1 MKKGFVTAEFSKFLI
16 SGAPGTG
23 KSSFLKL
30 LYNDEP
36 SDDDNVHNS
45 TGVIAPRPA
54 HVVTAITGDND
65 NLLWMKVDPDK
76 VKEIIAGNIKNNM
89 EVSPEL
95 ESQQSPVLE
104 SQQSPELESQQNLQ
118 LGSQQSIKQP
128 VTTES
133 HHPVQDID
141 TNKSEQTTITE
152 DVTKSDISQEIIDLL
167 PHVQNS
173 KELYKTHWIYG
184 VDTGGQAAF
193 LDIAPILLRYH
204 STNILTHKLDEQL
217 CEKAKFFFSIKGV
230 KLAEPTNKQITNLEL
245 LKASFRS
252 VTSFNCHKFTQ
263 VLEHSIENGSE
274 NDEENVKKPHCIVLG
289 TFYDKL
295 LEPGFCGELL
305 VDKNSIL
312 MKVLQEL
319 KLHVQV
325 IQYRAAGNQIIFPV
339 NAVARSDN
347 DVKKLAKDIRR
358 QICRF
363 SLKVKIPIRWF
374 LFQLKLDQTFCQS
387 NVLVVTKSKCF
398 DIGKTLYMEPEEVEK
413 ALTYYH
419 DMTIFLYF
427 PKILSDVVFLHP
439 QILFDILSVLI
450 SISFAETFDLLRDH
464 DIFIDEK
471 DFEELKEGSFSK
483 KLLTLPLFDKFSSD
497 FSADNFLIL
506 MTNLFI
512 MAPLP
517 DEGKYFL
524 PTVLP
529 TTSSIDYKSIP
540 PPFKRHVKPLILSWG
555 MKPFPHGIFPALVTN
570 LLNCKDQ
577 MTFKLKHPTPTTPRY
592 RNIITLQANHGD
604 VLLIDGKSWLAIYYS
619 GFSKRCYSLRNTVR
633 TGIIEV
639 IDNFQYT
646 VNVYSLEDYFYC
658 RIPDCP
664 YKSSEHFC
672 RLNDDKLT
680 LTCQDS
686 AETTDTDK
694 LCQLP
699 WFRGKFLLGR

>member
-36 SDDDNVHNS
+36 SDNDNVHNS
-45 TGVIAPRPA
+45 TNVVAPRPA
-54 HVVTAITGDND
+54 HVVTAITGDNH

-89 EVSPEL
+89 EIFPK
-95 ESQQSPVLE
+95 LE
-104 SQQSPELESQQNLQ
+104 SQQSPELRSQQYLEI
-118 LGSQQSIKQP
+118 GSQQSIEQP
-128 VTTES
+128 VTTKS
-133 HHPVQDID
+133 HQPVQDID
-141 TNKSEQTTITE
+141 TNKSEQTTTTE
-152 DVTKSDISQEIIDLL
+152 DVTKSDVSQEIIDLL

-173 KELYKTHWIYG
+173 KELYKAHWIYG

-204 STNILTHKLDEQL
+204 SLNILTHKLDEHL
-217 CEKAKFFFSIKGV
+217 HEKAKFFFSIKGI

-245 LKASFRS
+245 LQASFRS
-252 VTSFNCHKFTQ
+252 LTSYNCPKFTQ

-295 LEPGFCGELL
+295 LEPSFSGELL
-305 VDKNSIL
+305 VDKNSTLIE
-312 MKVLQEL
+312 VLEEL

-325 IQYRAAGNQIIFPV
+325 IRYRATGNQIIFPV

-347 DVKKLAKDIRR
+347 EVKKLAKDIRR

-374 LFQLKLDQTFCQS
+374 LFQLELDQKFCQS
-387 NVLVVTKSKCF
+387 NVLVVTKSKCL

-413 ALTYYH
+413 ALMYYH

-427 PKILSDVVFLHP
+427 PKILSNVVFLHP

-450 SISFAETFDLLRDH
+450 SISFAETFDLLKDH

-471 DFEELKEGSFSK
+471 DFVELKEEGSFSK

-506 MTNLFI
+506 MTKLFI

-517 DEGKYFL
+517 EEGKYFL

-529 TTSSIDYKSIP
+529 TTSSTDYKSIP
-540 PPFKRHVKPLILSWG
+540 SPFKQHTEPLILSWD
-555 MKPFPHGIFPALVTN
+555 MKPFPRGIFPALVTN

-577 MTFKLKHPTPTTPRY
+577 MTFKLKHPLRTTPRY
-592 RNIITLQANHGD
+592 RNVITLQANRGD

-619 GFSKRCYSLRNTVR
+619 GSSKECYSLRNTVR
-633 TGIIEV
+633 AGIIKV
-639 IDNFQYT
+639 ISNFQYT

-664 YKSSEHFC
+664 NKSSEHFY
-672 RLNDDKLT
+672 RLNDDKIT

-686 AETTDTDK
+686 SITTDTDRSH
-694 LCQLP
+694 QLP
-699 WFRGKFLLGR
+699 WFIGKF

>member
-1 MKKGFVTAEFSKFLI
+1 MEKLTFSLLDGNDVLLDKAMKKGFVTAEFSKFLI

-23 KSSFLKL
+23 KSSFVKL

-36 SDDDNVHNS
+36 SDNDNVHNS
-45 TGVIAPRPA
+45 TNVVAPRPA
-54 HVVTAITGDND
+54 HVVTAITGDNH

-89 EVSPEL
+89 EISPEL
-95 ESQQSPVLE
+95 ESQQSSE
-104 SQQSPELESQQNLQ
+104 
-118 LGSQQSIKQP
+118 LGSQQSIEQP

-133 HHPVQDID
+133 HLQVQDID
-141 TNKSEQTTITE
+141 TNKSEQTTTTE
-152 DVTKSDISQEIIDLL
+152 DVIKSDVSQEIINLL
-167 PHVQNS
+167 PHVQSS

-204 STNILTHKLDEQL
+204 SVNILTHKLDEQL
-217 CEKAKFFFSIKGV
+217 HEKAKFFYCIKGDQ
-230 KLAEPTNKQITNLEL
+230 LAEPANHQITNLEL
-245 LKASFRS
+245 LQASFRS
-252 VTSFNCHKFTQ
+252 LTSFNCPQFTQ
-263 VLEHSIENGSE
+263 ILERSIENGSE
-274 NDEENVKKPHCIVLG
+274 NDKGNFKEPHCIVLG

-295 LEPGFCGELL
+295 LKSGFSGELL

-312 MKVLQEL
+312 MSMLKDL
-319 KLHVQV
+319 KLHNQV
-325 IQYRAAGNQIIFPV
+325 IKYRATGNQIIFPV
-339 NAVARSDN
+339 NAVARSGN
-347 DVKKLAKDIRR
+347 EIKLADEIRR

-374 LFQLKLDQTFCQS
+374 LFQLELDQKFCQF
-387 NVLVVTKSKCF
+387 NVLVVTKSICL

-413 ALTYYH
+413 ALMYYH

-427 PKILSDVVFLHP
+427 PKILSNVVFLHP
-439 QILFDILSVLI
+439 QILFDILSILI

-464 DIFIDEK
+464 NIFIDEN
-471 DFEELKEGSFSK
+471 DFAELKEKGSFSK
-483 KLLTLPLFDKFSSD
+483 QLLTLPLFDKFFSD

-506 MTNLFI
+506 MTMLFI

-517 DEGKYFL
+517 EEGKYFL

-540 PPFKRHVKPLILSWG
+540 SPFKQHVEPLILSWD

-577 MTFKLKHPTPTTPRY
+577 MTFKLKRPTPTTPRY

-619 GFSKRCYSLRNTVR
+619 GSSKECYSLRNTVHAA
-633 TGIIEV
+633 IIEI

-664 YKSSEHFC
+664 NKSSEHFC
-672 RLNDDKLT
+672 RLSDDKLT

-686 AETTDTDK
+686 SKTTDTDRSH
-694 LCQLP
+694 QLP
-699 WFRGKFLLGR
+699 WFIGKF

>member
-1 MKKGFVTAEFSKFLI
+1 MLDGSDVLLDKAMKKGFVTAEFSKFLI

-36 SDDDNVHNS
+36 SDNDNVHNS
-45 TGVIAPRPA
+45 TNVVVPRPA
-54 HVVTAITGDND
+54 HVVTAITGDNH

-89 EVSPEL
+89 EISPEL
-95 ESQQSPVLE
+95 ESQQSIE
-104 SQQSPELESQQNLQ
+104 H
-118 LGSQQSIKQP
+118 P

-133 HHPVQDID
+133 HQAVENID
-141 TNKSEQTTITE
+141 TNKSEQTTTTE
-152 DVTKSDISQEIIDLL
+152 DVTKSNLSQEIIDLL

-173 KELYKTHWIYG
+173 KELYKAHWIYG

-204 STNILTHKLDEQL
+204 SLNILTHKLDEQL
-217 CEKAKFFFSIKGV
+217 HEKAKFFFSIKGV

-245 LKASFRS
+245 LQASFHS
-252 VTSFNCHKFTQ
+252 LASYNCPKFTQ
-263 VLEHSIENGSE
+263 ILEHSIENGIE
-274 NDEENVKKPHCIVLG
+274 NNEENVKKPHCIVLG

-312 MKVLQEL
+312 MQVLQEL

-325 IQYRAAGNQIIFPV
+325 IRYRATGNQIIFPV

-347 DVKKLAKDIRR
+347 EVKKIAKDIRR

-374 LFQLKLDQTFCQS
+374 LFQLELDHKFCQF
-387 NVLVVTKSKCF
+387 NVLVVSKSKCL

-413 ALTYYH
+413 ALMYYH
-419 DMTIFLYF
+419 DLTIFLYF
-427 PKILSDVVFLHP
+427 PKILSNVVFLHP
-439 QILFDILSVLI
+439 QILFNTLSVLI

-471 DFEELKEGSFSK
+471 DFVELKEEGSFSK
-483 KLLTLPLFDKFSSD
+483 KLLTPPLFDKFSSE

-506 MTNLFI
+506 MTKLFI

-517 DEGKYFL
+517 EEGKYFL

-540 PPFKRHVKPLILSWG
+540 SPFKQHVDPLILSWD
-555 MKPFPHGIFPALVTN
+555 MMPFPRGIFPALVTN
-570 LLNCKDQ
+570 VLNCKDQ
-577 MTFKLKHPTPTTPRY
+577 MTFKLKRPLRTTLRY

-604 VLLIDGKSWLAIYYS
+604 VLLIDGISWLAIYYS
-619 GFSKRCYSLRNTVR
+619 GSSKVCYSLRNTVHAA
-633 TGIIEV
+633 IIEV

-658 RIPDCP
+658 TIPDCP
-664 YKSSEHFC
+664 NKSSEHFC
-672 RLNDDKLT
+672 RLSDDKLT

-686 AETTDTDK
+686 SKTTDTDRSR
-694 LCQLP
+694 QLP
-699 WFRGKFLLGR
+699 WCRGEF

>member
-36 SDDDNVHNS
+36 SDNDNVHNS
-45 TGVIAPRPA
+45 TNLVAPRPA
-54 HVVTAITGDND
+54 HVVTAITEDD
-65 NLLWMKVDPDK
+65 HNLLWMKVEPDK

-89 EVSPEL
+89 EISPEL
-95 ESQQSPVLE
+95 ESQQSPE
-104 SQQSPELESQQNLQ
+104 IGSQQSLEI
-118 LGSQQSIKQP
+118 GSQQSIKQP

-133 HHPVQDID
+133 HQSVQDID
-141 TNKSEQTTITE
+141 TNKSEQTTTTE
-152 DVTKSDISQEIIDLL
+152 DVTKSDVSQEIIDLL

-173 KELYKTHWIYG
+173 KELYKAHWIYG

-204 STNILTHKLDEQL
+204 SLNILTHKLDEHFH
-217 CEKAKFFFSIKGV
+217 EKAKFFFSIKGI

-245 LKASFRS
+245 LQASFRS
-252 VTSFNCHKFTQ
+252 LTSYNCPKFTQ

-295 LEPGFCGELL
+295 LEPSFSGELL

-312 MKVLQEL
+312 IKVLEEL

-325 IQYRAAGNQIIFPV
+325 IRYRATGNQIIFPV

-347 DVKKLAKDIRR
+347 EVKKLAKDIRR

-374 LFQLKLDQTFCQS
+374 LFQLELDQKFCQS
-387 NVLVVTKSKCF
+387 NVLVVTKSICL

-413 ALTYYH
+413 ALMYYH

-427 PKILSDVVFLHP
+427 PKILSNVVFLHP
-439 QILFDILSVLI
+439 QIVFDILSVLI
-450 SISFAETFDLLRDH
+450 SISFAETFDLLKDH

-471 DFEELKEGSFSK
+471 DFVELKEEGSFSK

-506 MTNLFI
+506 MTKLFI

-517 DEGKYFL
+517 EEGKYFL

-529 TTSSIDYKSIP
+529 TTSSTDYKSIP
-540 PPFKRHVKPLILSWG
+540 SPFKQHVEPLILSWD
-555 MKPFPHGIFPALVTN
+555 MKPFPRGIFPALVTN

-577 MTFKLKHPTPTTPRY
+577 MTFKLKHPLRTTPRY
-592 RNIITLQANHGD
+592 RNVITLQANRGD

-619 GFSKRCYSLRNTVR
+619 GSSKECYSLRNTVR
-633 TGIIEV
+633 AGIIEV
-639 IDNFQYT
+639 ISNFQYT

-664 YKSSEHFC
+664 NKSTEHFC
-672 RLNDDKLT
+672 RLSDDKIT

-686 AETTDTDK
+686 SKTTDTDRS
-694 LCQLP
+694 CQLP
-699 WFRGKFLLGR
+699 WFKGEFLLGR